1 MTPSSAALDMLAAMM
16 TGALIYTVPSDDDGI
31 LAKSIGLRSRFGR
44 AATRC
49 SVGRTRDHRAKGG
62 NGEPGALH
70 VKCAA
75 ADALELL
82 LSKAG
87 LTLRALVYA

>member
-1 MTPSSAALDMLAAMM
+1 MA
-16 TGALIYTVPSDDDGI
+16 GALIYVVPSDSDGI
-31 LAKSIGLRSRFGR
+31 LEELIGLQGRFGGN
-44 AATRC
+44 AMRC
-49 SVGRTRDHRAKGG
+49 STGQYRDHRRQQD
-62 NGEPGALH
+62 NGKPGALH